1 MARALAAE
9 RLDSTR
15 RLNGYRLLMLSVFL
29 ALTQGLRATGLLEVG
44 PSPQLIVSW
53 WIGAALIFGLGRHSD
68 RVARLGALALP
79 LVEMPLLLVMMLDMS
94 ARLASAGYSED
105 AGPTAAHA
113 IAYYLLLV
121 FLASFT
127 LERRYTYPTAAVGA
141 ACIGGLCLMT
151 GVDVTIAII
160 SAATVMI
167 AAVLFSGVGD
177 RAVHLVGHITDE
189 RVRRE
194 RLGRYFSPQV
204 TEQIEERLDTEAR
217 GGTHDVSVLFC
228 DIRSFTA
235 LAEALPSAEVVTLLN
250 EFHERMV
257 DVIFAHGGT
266 LDKYLGDGLMAY
278 FGAPL
283 AQPDH
288 ATRAIRCGLAMQ
300 DALADLNAVR
310 KRRGDPPLAMGV
322 GIHSGPVI
330 VGDIGA
336 ARRREYTAIGDT
348 VNVAARIEALTKT
361 QGVPVLVS
369 EQTRQR
375 ADDTLTFTAGT
386 PAQVKGKTAPLA
398 TYTPHTRSAP

>member
-15 RLNGYRLLMLSVFL
+15 RLNGYRLLMLTVFL
-29 ALTQGLRATGLLEVG
+29 ALTQGLAATGFLGVG
-44 PSPQLIVSW
+44 PSLLLIVPW
-53 WIGAALIFGLGRHSD
+53 WMGAALIYGLGRRSD

-94 ARLASAGYSED
+94 ARVERAGYGED
-105 AGPTAAHA
+105 AAPTAAHA

-141 ACIGGLCLMT
+141 ACISALCLMT
-151 GVDVTIAII
+151 GVDVTVAVI

-167 AAVLFSGVGD
+167 AAVMFSGVGD
-177 RAVHLVGHITDE
+177 RAVHLVRHITDE

-204 TEQIEERLDTEAR
+204 TEEIEARLDTEAA

-228 DIRSFTA
+228 DIRAFTA
-235 LAEALPSAEVVTLLN
+235 LAEALPSAEVVALLN

-283 AQPDH
+283 PQPDH

-300 DALADLNAVR
+300 DALADLNVVR
-310 KRRGDPPLAMGV
+310 ERRGDSPLAMGV

-348 VNVAARIEALTKT
+348 VNVAARIESLTKT

-375 ADDTLTFTAGT
+375 ADDTFTFTAGT
-386 PAQVKGKTAPLA
+386 PAHVKGKTAPLA
-398 TYTPHTRSAP
+398 TYTPRTRAAS